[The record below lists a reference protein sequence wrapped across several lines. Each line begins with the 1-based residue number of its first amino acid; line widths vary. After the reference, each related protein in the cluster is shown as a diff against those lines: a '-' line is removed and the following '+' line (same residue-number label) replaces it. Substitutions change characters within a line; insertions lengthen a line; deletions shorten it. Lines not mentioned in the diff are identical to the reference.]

1 MIIEISNTYLFDDRS
16 CGIIC
21 DYGRLAYG
29 YRQMLCNLII
39 NTNNNLAL
47 VSSFI
52 WSLYVFY
59 LKSVSCTSRV
69 ISHAMKSNEGNI
81 RS

>member
-52 WSLYVFY
+52 
-59 LKSVSCTSRV
+59 
-69 ISHAMKSNEGNI
+69 
-81 RS
+81 